1 MENFGNFKMMKELLP
16 FKNNGRKVF
25 RNVCLRM
32 WTKSNVETFSA
43 VKRKLKEAKALGS
56 LEEAFAVESVTLE
69 TLAHLVF
76 AMLDA
81 TFCVEVTSGAK
92 SAYYGDHS
100 AIEGLDFSELKNALN
115 QYAET
120 ESPNSIYELTNSVLK
135 LANVIKNN
143 V

>member
-1 MENFGNFKMMKELLP
+1 MENFGNFKQLKELLP
-16 FKNNGRKVF
+16 FKNNGKKVF

-32 WTKSNVETFSA
+32 WTKSATENFSSI
-43 VKRKLKEAKALGS
+43 KRKLKEAKSKGS

-69 TLAHLVF
+69 TLAHLVY
-76 AMLDA
+76 ALLDSP
-81 TFCVEVTSGAK
+81 FCVEVTSGSK
-92 SAYYGDHS
+92 SAFYGDHA

-120 ESPNSIYELTNSVLK
+120 ENPNSIYELTNSVLK